1 MKTLIIS
8 FGRLNPPTVGHQ
20 AMIEHIGKVLAQ
32 TPNAVAK
39 LYLSTTHDKQNN
51 PLTPDEKLKIIKK
64 LMPDAKGVEIL
75 ADMKVK
81 NIFMALEHFNGQ
93 FDDIIVVCGYD
104 RRQEYQVKLNEWNGK
119 TYKYNSI
126 KVISDNSR
134 VNVSGNEISGSIMR
148 QAVLDDNF
156 EMFKT
161 GIIGNSLFKRKHE
174 QFIIDTFEL
183 LKTRI
188 SAPKPKKTTKKTLKE
203 QLQESITESI
213 LSKLLVD
220 KAKKVISDNS
230 RVNVSGNEISG
241 SLMRQA
247 VLDENFE
254 MFKTGIIGNSLFK
267 RKHEQFII
275 ETFELLK
282 TRISAPKPK
291 KTTKKTLKETREKV
305 FEPKRKEKEF
315 FVDEANR
322 AKKRFW
328 LIYGDGDGKYNQYD
342 RVS

>member
-20 AMIEHIGKVLAQ
+20 AMIEHLGKVLAQ

-39 LYLSTTHDKQNN
+39 LYLSNTHDKQKN

-64 LMPDAKGVEIL
+64 LMPDTKGVEIL
-75 ADMKVK
+75 ADLKVK

-134 VNVSGNEISGSIMR
+134 VNVTGKEISGTLMR
-148 QAVLDDNF
+148 QAVLNDDL
-156 EMFKT
+156 ELFKT

-174 QFIIDTFEL
+174 QFILDTFEL

-188 SAPKPKKTTKKTLKE
+188 SAPKPKKTVKKSLKE
-203 QLQESITESI
+203 SLQESITESI
-213 LSKLLVD
+213 LSKLLVNS
-220 KAKKVISDNS
+220 KKDDDISDDVIE
-230 RVNVSGNEISG
+230 RDIEFHDYIKMKDQEYQKLKQQLNE
-241 SLMRQA
+241 Q
-247 VLDENFE
+247 
-254 MFKTGIIGNSLFK
+254 
-267 RKHEQFII
+267 
-275 ETFELLK
+275 
-282 TRISAPKPK
+282 
-291 KTTKKTLKETREKV
+291 
-305 FEPKRKEKEF
+305 
-315 FVDEANR
+315 
-322 AKKRFW
+322 
-328 LIYGDGDGKYNQYD
+328 
-342 RVS
+342 

>member
-20 AMIEHIGKVLAQ
+20 AMIEHLGKVLAQ

-39 LYLSTTHDKQNN
+39 LYLSNTHDKQKN

-64 LMPDAKGVEIL
+64 LMPDTKGVEIL
-75 ADMKVK
+75 ADLKVK

-134 VNVSGNEISGSIMR
+134 VNVTGKEISGTLMR
-148 QAVLDDNF
+148 QAVLEDDL
-156 EMFKT
+156 ELFKT

-174 QFIIDTFEL
+174 QFILDTFEL

-188 SAPKPKKTTKKTLKE
+188 SAPKPKKTVKKSLKE
-203 QLQESITESI
+203 SLQEGITESI
-213 LSKLLVD
+213 LSKLLVNS
-220 KAKKVISDNS
+220 KKGDDNS
-230 RVNVSGNEISG
+230 SDDDVIERDIEFHDYIKMKEQEYQKLKQQLNE
-241 SLMRQA
+241 Q
-247 VLDENFE
+247 
-254 MFKTGIIGNSLFK
+254 
-267 RKHEQFII
+267 
-275 ETFELLK
+275 
-282 TRISAPKPK
+282 
-291 KTTKKTLKETREKV
+291 
-305 FEPKRKEKEF
+305 
-315 FVDEANR
+315 
-322 AKKRFW
+322 
-328 LIYGDGDGKYNQYD
+328 
-342 RVS
+342 

>member
-20 AMIEHIGKVLAQ
+20 AMIEHLGKVLTQ

-39 LYLSTTHDKQNN
+39 LYLSNTHDKQKN

-64 LMPDAKGVEIL
+64 LMPDTKGVEIL
-75 ADMKVK
+75 ADLKVK

-93 FDDIIVVCGYD
+93 FDNIIVVCGYD

-134 VNVSGNEISGSIMR
+134 VNVTGKEVSGTLMR
-148 QAVLDDNF
+148 QAVLEDDL
-156 EMFKT
+156 ELFKS

-174 QFIIDTFEL
+174 QFIIDTFNL

-188 SAPKPKKTTKKTLKE
+188 SAPKPKKTTKKTVKE
-203 QLQESITESI
+203 QLKESICESI

-220 KAKKVISDNS
+220 KKKDDKKDDDVIDKDIQFNDY
-230 RVNVSGNEISG
+230 IK
-241 SLMRQA
+241 M
-247 VLDENFE
+247 
-254 MFKTGIIGNSLFK
+254 K
-267 RKHEQFII
+267 EQ
-275 ETFELLK
+275 ESQELQK
-282 TRISAPKPK
+282 NINNK
-291 KTTKKTLKETREKV
+291 K
-305 FEPKRKEKEF
+305 
-315 FVDEANR
+315 
-322 AKKRFW
+322 
-328 LIYGDGDGKYNQYD
+328 
-342 RVS
+342 

>member
-39 LYLSTTHDKQNN
+39 LYLSNTHDKQKN

-64 LMPDAKGVEIL
+64 LMPDTKGVEIL

-134 VNVSGNEISGSIMR
+134 VNVSGNEVSGTLMR
-148 QAVLDDNF
+148 QAVLEDNF

-188 SAPKPKKTTKKTLKE
+188 SAPKSKKTTKKTLKE

-220 KAKKVISDNS
+220 KAKNDKESSDS
-230 RVNVSGNEISG
+230 
-241 SLMRQA
+241 
-247 VLDENFE
+247 D
-254 MFKTGIIGNSLFK
+254 IIDKDIDFNDYIK
-267 RKHEQFII
+267 MKEQ
-275 ETFELLK
+275 EYQNLK
-282 TRISAPKPK
+282 TKIK
-291 KTTKKTLKETREKV
+291 
-305 FEPKRKEKEF
+305 
-315 FVDEANR
+315 
-322 AKKRFW
+322 
-328 LIYGDGDGKYNQYD
+328 
-342 RVS
+342 